1 MIDQAT
7 ELRKLVLR
15 AMREQPIITG
25 PPPRLI
31 VLTGGKGGVGVTTI
45 AVNLS
50 VALAE
55 QGSRVVI
62 VDADMY
68 RSDVATLCG
77 LGDYQEGT
85 NLLDASRDIHQV
97 LTPGPAGI
105 QILPGLRVHGL
116 NEPGRHD
123 TGRNNRSVGEISY
136 ERLQRQFLSL
146 GRHADIVILDLGSGS
161 GELIRRF
168 SSTADQV
175 LLVTTPDGVAVMD
188 AYARI
193 KTDLAL
199 ASKES
204 LRLVVNLTTDATQAT
219 DVHRRVDGSC
229 QKFLGAAI
237 AFAGQVPQDEAVSRG
252 AVHCVPFVRG
262 EPMASASQAIDKL
275 ASTLVSSPS
284 RARTA

>member
-15 AMREQPIITG
+15 AMREHPVITG

-45 AVNLS
+45 AVNLC

-62 VDADMY
+62 VDANVN

-77 LGDYQEGT
+77 LNDCEQGT

-97 LTPGPAGI
+97 LRPGPAGI

-116 NEPGRHD
+116 NES
-123 TGRNNRSVGEISY
+123 GRNDNGLKNHSVGEISY
-136 ERLQRQFLSL
+136 ERLQRQFATL

-168 SSTADQV
+168 SSAADEV
-175 LLVTTPDGVAVMD
+175 LLVTTPDSVAVMD

-193 KTDLAL
+193 KTDLAM

-204 LRLVVNLTTDATQAT
+204 LRLVVNRTTDAAQAI
-219 DVHRRVDGSC
+219 DVHRRIDSSS
-229 QKFLGAAI
+229 QKFLDAAI
-237 AFAGQVPQDEAVSRG
+237 ALAGHVPQDDAASRG
-252 AVHCVPFVRG
+252 AARSIPFVRG

-275 ASTLVSSPS
+275 ASTLVVAPS
-284 RARTA
+284 QARTA

>member
-15 AMREQPIITG
+15 AMRERPIITG
-25 PPPRLI
+25 PPPRLV

-45 AVNLS
+45 AVNLA

-62 VDADMY
+62 VDANMH

-77 LGDYQEGT
+77 LSDYQQGT
-85 NLLDASRDIHQV
+85 DLLDASRDIHQA
-97 LTPGPAGI
+97 LHPGPAGI

-116 NEPGRHD
+116 NEPGRND
-123 TGRNNRSVGEISY
+123 NGRSNHAVGEVSY
-136 ERLQRQFLSL
+136 ERLQRQFATL
-146 GRHADIVILDLGSGS
+146 GRHADIVILDLGSES

-168 SSTADQV
+168 SSTADEV
-175 LLVTTPDGVAVMD
+175 LLVTTPDSVAVMD

-199 ASKES
+199 ASTGS
-204 LRLVVNLTTDATQAT
+204 LGLIVNLTSDAAQAI
-219 DVHRRVDGSC
+219 DVHRRIDRSS
-229 QKFLGAAI
+229 QKFLDAAI
-237 AFAGQVPQDEAVSRG
+237 ALAGHVPQDDAVSRG
-252 AVHCVPFVRG
+252 ATRSIPFVRG

-275 ASTLVSSPS
+275 ASSLVPAPS
-284 RARTA
+284 QARTT